1 MAGKKPAAAAPASAG
16 QKRKGASP
24 APAAKKQAVA
34 SANGSSKPVAAAAA
48 AKKTAPAAA
57 SKQQP
62 AKKAAAAPAAAAPG
76 KKGSKAKAPAPPS
89 DEEAEDDEEDYGED
103 LSGLDS
109 DGEEPELDE
118 AAFLA
123 AHGLAAESDEEGE
136 AREESDED
144 EQADGSMRNADD
156 LDMDDD
162 EEDEEE
168 APAPKAKGKAAAAA
182 AKPAAKPTAKAAAAA
197 PAPAAQKKQPAEK
210 LGMFSLAKKGAK
222 PVEQEDD
229 DEEEPAPAPKK
240 GSKAALAAAAA
251 AAKSKKAP
259 APAAAATS
267 KKSAMFDD
275 EDDDEQEDGS
285 EEEDEEDAEDE
296 DDDAEENGDEDAEE
310 EDGSDTEMEV
320 EKQARLLRKAQQRAD
335 DEADAEI
342 QTNIASQA
350 EFALPTE
357 EQLAAESAGGVS
369 AIDTS
374 ALRARIQDIMYVLSD
389 FKNKKAADKSRSEY
403 LTQLRDDL
411 ATVYGYL
418 PELIDR
424 FLHLFAPPECI
435 EFLDSNETSR
445 PITLRTNSLKSR
457 RRDLAQSLINRGV
470 NLDPIGDWTKVG
482 LKVYDSQV
490 PIGATPEY
498 LSGLYMLQSASSF
511 LPCMAL
517 APQPN
522 EKVLD
527 MCAAPGGKV
536 SACAVKNRLHARSR
550 AAKATVQCAPAR
562 SGTRFAHS
570 SFPPLALCFLALLVF
585 VACSCVPPRRRLIS
599 VPS

>member
-1 MAGKKPAAAAPASAG
+1 MAGKKPAAAAAPSSG
-16 QKRKGASP
+16 QKRKGAAP

-34 SANGSSKPVAAAAA
+34 AANGNSKPVAAAA
-48 AKKTAPAAA
+48 KKAPAAA
-57 SKQQP
+57 SKQQQP
-62 AKKAAAAPAAAAPG
+62 AAAKKPAPAAAAG
-76 KKGSKAKAPAPPS
+76 KKGKVAAPPS
-89 DEEAEDDEEDYGED
+89 DDEEDDEEDYGED

-123 AHGLAAESDEEGE
+123 AHGLNAEDSDDEGE

-144 EQADGSMRNADD
+144 GQEDGSMRNADD

-162 EEDEEE
+162 DEEEEEE
-168 APAPKAKGKAAAAA
+168 APPAKKGKAAAAA
-182 AKPAAKPTAKAAAAA
+182 SKPAAKVAPAAAAA
-197 PAPAAQKKQPAEK
+197 VPAKKQPAEK
-210 LGMFSLAKKGAK
+210 LGMFSLAKKGSK
-222 PVEQEDD
+222 PIEQTED
-229 DEEEPAPAPKK
+229 DEEEETPAPKK

-251 AAKSKKAP
+251 AAAKGKKA
-259 APAAAATS
+259 APAAAAPS
-267 KKSAMFDD
+267 KKTAMFED
-275 EDDDEQEDGS
+275 EDEEEEDGS

-296 DDDAEENGDEDAEE
+296 DDDDDAGEGEGEDDD
-310 EDGSDTEMEV
+310 DGSDTEMEV
-320 EKQARLLRKAQQRAD
+320 EKQARLLKKAQQRAD

-350 EFALPTE
+350 QFALPTE

-374 ALRARIQDIMYVLSD
+374 ALRARIQDILYVLSD

-403 LTQLRDDL
+403 LMQLRDDL

-527 MCAAPGGKV
+527 MCAAPGGK
-536 SACAVKNRLHARSR
+536 ARTQHQHTAIMR
-550 AAKATVQCAPAR
+550 
-562 SGTRFAHS
+562 GD
-570 SFPPLALCFLALLVF
+570 
-585 VACSCVPPRRRLIS
+585 
-599 VPS
+599 